1 MDDYTGAEH
10 GGPLKG
16 YNMNWVD
23 GIIIAAFVSGII
35 WGVRNR
41 EMFPAFILFVVCI
54 FSLSIAALFAEPVAR
69 ATGGA
74 PFALVLTLV
83 LFLGIPMF
91 AIHRGGGLRLLE
103 RNVKWVAPE
112 PVCQIG
118 APIAAVMIVA
128 AVLAV
133 IFDGALSLAQKIMPL
148 WFLAGGGTVA
158 VDSIRDS
165 SLAMWEIGVFVWFS
179 GPGGIAILVVTGAA
193 LVALA
198 LRARRLEGRDPL
210 HAMIGEMEK
219 FRKLQ
224 EEEAGRTRM
233 SSSSHFHRAMECE
246 TAGNMEDAVVDYT
259 RAIQLD
265 RKFALAY
272 FNRGS
277 ILARQGKMED
287 AANDFFKVL
296 TLSEDTDLEQMARK
310 RMEELGL

>member
-1 MDDYTGAEH
+1 
-10 GGPLKG
+10 
-16 YNMNWVD
+16 
-23 GIIIAAFVSGII
+23 
-35 WGVRNR
+35 
-41 EMFPAFILFVVCI
+41 MFPAFILFVVCI

-69 ATGGA
+69 ATGGSSLA
-74 PFALVLTLV
+74 LALALVL
-83 LFLGIPMF
+83 FFGIPMF
-91 AIHRGGGLRLLE
+91 VIHRGGGLRLLE
-103 RNVKWVAPE
+103 RNVRWVAPE
-112 PVCQIG
+112 PLCQIG
-118 APIAAVMIVA
+118 APIAAVMIIA

-133 IFDGALSLAQKIMPL
+133 IFDGALSIAQNIMPL
-148 WFLAGGGTVA
+148 WFLAGGGEVA

-179 GPGGIAILVVTGAA
+179 GPGGIALLVITGAA

-210 HAMIGEMEK
+210 HAMVGEMER

-224 EEEAGRTRM
+224 QEDPRSSRV

-246 TAGNMEDAVVDYT
+246 TSGNYDDAVVGYT
-259 RAIQLD
+259 KAIQFD

-277 ILARQGKMED
+277 ILASQGKMED

-296 TLSEDTDLEQMARK
+296 TLSEGTDLELMARK
-310 RMEELGL
+310 RMGELGL